1 MALQAASVVSSA
13 FSVPKEVFAFISYFV
28 LRKVSS
34 LLLTPKKLMGLV
46 FLDIFFFFSGKV
58 QCIFQG
64 IKPVWSVI
72 LRQSQG

>member
-46 FLDIFFFFSGKV
+46 FLDFFFLRES
-58 QCIFQG
+58 
-64 IKPVWSVI
+64 PVHLSRI
-72 LRQSQG
+72 QACLGSHSQTI